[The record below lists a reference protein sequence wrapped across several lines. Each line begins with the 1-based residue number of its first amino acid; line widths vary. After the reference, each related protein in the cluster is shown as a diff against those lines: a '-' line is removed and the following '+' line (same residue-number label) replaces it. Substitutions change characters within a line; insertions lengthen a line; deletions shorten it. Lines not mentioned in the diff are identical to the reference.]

1 MEEVVAAAPTG
12 VNWFQL
18 YVWKD
23 RDVSMELVRRTNES
37 GVKNLLLTTSSLV
50 PITSSG
56 TSANLWS
63 SSLAM

>member
-50 PITSSG
+50 PITSPG
-56 TSANLWS
+56 TSANL
-63 SSLAM
+63 